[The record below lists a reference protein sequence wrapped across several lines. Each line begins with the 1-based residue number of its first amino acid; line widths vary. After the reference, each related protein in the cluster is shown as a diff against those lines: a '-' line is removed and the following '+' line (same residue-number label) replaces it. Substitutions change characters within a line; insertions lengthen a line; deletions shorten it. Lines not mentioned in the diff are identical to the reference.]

1 MNLDDTPAECAFRE
15 QARAWIAA
23 NAPHEYAARFAAA
36 TFGSLPLEEPELL
49 RVSRDWQR
57 RKVEAGWACI
67 DWPKEHGGRGASAIE
82 AAIWK
87 QEEGVYA
94 VLAVM
99 FRVGFGMAAPAIL
112 RWGSEDQK
120 RRYLPPLRSGEE
132 IWCQMFSE
140 PSGGSDLAALRTRV
154 ETDGNGWKMN
164 GQKIW
169 TSWAQYC
176 DYGVIVTRSDPTVE
190 KHKGLT
196 YFWIDMRAKGV
207 EVRPIKLAGGD
218 SHVNEV
224 FFDDVRIEDSQR
236 LGAVGGG
243 FGVSLHTLM
252 IERYIATDSGGFG
265 PHLDEF
271 VSLAREVELNGQPAL
286 RDGRVRSA
294 IARNHAMRAGL
305 DSITKRAF
313 LMMQAGMQPGPEG
326 SLQKLVAVRSRQK
339 LSELAMD
346 LKGQSGLAFDPHA
359 FVKTDWGTSWLNA
372 PTGRIAGGSDEVLL
386 NTIAEKIL
394 GLPQDHRPDKG
405 IPFNQIPASL
415 PSIRTAMNCFAV
427 LALTN
432 QRS

>member
-1 MNLDDTPAECAFRE
+1 MSEIEEFR
-15 QARAWIAA
+15 QKARAFLDSM
-23 NAPHEYAARFAAA
+23 APKYARAAREGNTVEQDLALGREYMAARYDA
-36 TFGSLPLEEPELL
+36 
-49 RVSRDWQR
+49 
-57 RKVEAGWACI
+57 
-67 DWPKEHGGRGASAIE
+67 
-82 AAIWK
+82 
-87 QEEGVYA
+87 
-94 VLAVM
+94 
-99 FRVGFGMAAPAIL
+99 GFGGINWSPEVGGQGLSNMHKIAFDAEEMQYGMPVQFFGISLGMPVPIL
-112 RWGSEDQK
+112 IAYCQDKAFVKERVRK
-120 RRYLPPLRSGEE
+120 ALRGEE

-154 ETDGNGWKMN
+154 EPDGNGWKMN

-176 DYGVIVTRSDPTVE
+176 DYGVIVTRSDPSVE

-196 YFWIDMRAKGV
+196 YFWIDMKSKGV

-224 FFDDVRIEDSQR
+224 FFDDVRIEDEQR

-243 FGVSLHTLM
+243 FGVALHTLM
-252 IERYIATDSGGFG
+252 IERYIATDSAGFG

-271 VSLAREVELNGQPAL
+271 VKLAQDTEINGKPAIE
-286 RDGRVRSA
+286 DGRIRSA

-346 LKGQSGLAFDPHA
+346 IKGNESFAFDPHA
-359 FVKTDWGTSWLNA
+359 YVKTDWGTSWLNA

-405 IPFNQIPASL
+405 VPFNQIPA
-415 PSIRTAMNCFAV
+415 
-427 LALTN
+427 
-432 QRS
+432 

>member
-1 MNLDDTPAECAFRE
+1 MSDLQSYRDK
-15 QARAWIAA
+15 ARAFLAGM
-23 NAPHEYAARFAAA
+23 APKYGRDARKGNTVEQDLALGREYMAARYDA
-36 TFGSLPLEEPELL
+36 
-49 RVSRDWQR
+49 
-57 RKVEAGWACI
+57 
-67 DWPKEHGGRGASAIE
+67 
-82 AAIWK
+82 
-87 QEEGVYA
+87 
-94 VLAVM
+94 
-99 FRVGFGMAAPAIL
+99 GFGGINWPTEMGGQGLTHLHKITFDGEEMQFGMPSHFFGISLGMPVPIL
-112 RWGSEDQK
+112 MHYCEDK
-120 RRYLPPLRSGEE
+120 EFVKERVRKALRGEE

-140 PSGGSDLAALRTRV
+140 PSGGSDLAALRTKV
-154 ETDGNGWKMN
+154 EPDGNGWKMN

-196 YFWIDMRAKGV
+196 YFWIDMRSKGV

-224 FFDDVRIEDSQR
+224 FFDDVRVEDSQR

-271 VSLAREVELNGQPAL
+271 VKLAKRVDLNGKPGIE
-286 RDGRVRSA
+286 DGRVRSA
-294 IARNHAMRAGL
+294 IARNHAMRGGL
-305 DSITKRAF
+305 DSITRRAMA
-313 LMMQAGMQPGPEG
+313 MMMAGMQPGPEG

-339 LSELAMD
+339 LSEMAMD
-346 LKGQSGLAFDPHA
+346 LMGNEGLAFDPHA

-386 NTIAEKIL
+386 NTIAEKVL
-394 GLPQDHRPDKG
+394 GLPQDYRPDKG
-405 IPFNQIPASL
+405 VPFNAIPA
-415 PSIRTAMNCFAV
+415 
-427 LALTN
+427 
-432 QRS
+432 

>member
-1 MNLDDTPAECAFRE
+1 MSDLEAYRTK
-15 QARAWIAA
+15 ARAFLESM
-23 NAPHEYAARFAAA
+23 APKYGRDARTGNSVEQDLALGREYMAKRYDA
-36 TFGSLPLEEPELL
+36 
-49 RVSRDWQR
+49 
-57 RKVEAGWACI
+57 
-67 DWPKEHGGRGASAIE
+67 
-82 AAIWK
+82 
-87 QEEGVYA
+87 
-94 VLAVM
+94 
-99 FRVGFGMAAPAIL
+99 GFGGINWSPDVGGQGLTHLHKIAFEGEEMQFGMPVQFFGISLGMPVPIL
-112 RWGSEDQK
+112 IHYCEDK
-120 RRYLPPLRSGEE
+120 DFVKERVKKALRGEE

-140 PSGGSDLAALRTRV
+140 PSGGSDLAALRTKV

-196 YFWIDMRAKGV
+196 YFFIDMKAPGV

-224 FFDDVRIEDSQR
+224 FFDDVRLEDSQR

-252 IERYIATDSGGFG
+252 IERYIATDSAGFG

-271 VSLAREVELNGQPAL
+271 VKLAKRVDVNGKPGIE
-286 RDGRVRSA
+286 DGRVRSA

-305 DSITKRAF
+305 DAITKRAF
-313 LMMQAGMQPGPEG
+313 AMMMAGMQPGPEG

-339 LSELAMD
+339 LSEMAMD
-346 LKGQSGLAFDPHA
+346 LLGAEGLDFDPHA
-359 FVKTDWGTSWLNA
+359 YVKTDWGTSWLNA

-394 GLPQDHRPDKG
+394 GLPQDYRPDKG
-405 IPFNQIPASL
+405 VPFNAIPA
-415 PSIRTAMNCFAV
+415 
-427 LALTN
+427 
-432 QRS
+432 

>member
-1 MNLDDTPAECAFRE
+1 MSELEAYRAK
-15 QARAWIAA
+15 ARAFLESM
-23 NAPHEYAARFAAA
+23 APKYGRDARSGNTVEQDLALGREYMAKKYDAGFAGINWSPDIGGQGLTHLHKI
-36 TFGSLPLEEPELL
+36 TFDAEEM
-49 RVSRDWQR
+49 Q
-57 RKVEAGWACI
+57 
-67 DWPKEHGGRGASAIE
+67 
-82 AAIWK
+82 
-87 QEEGVYA
+87 
-94 VLAVM
+94 
-99 FRVGFGMAAPAIL
+99 FGMPVQFFGISLGMPVPIL
-112 RWGSEDQK
+112 IHYCEDK
-120 RRYLPPLRSGEE
+120 EFVKERVRKALRGEE

-140 PSGGSDLAALRTRV
+140 PSGGSDLAALRTKV
-154 ETDGNGWKMN
+154 ESDGNGWKMN

-196 YFWIDMRAKGV
+196 YFWIDMKSKGV
-207 EVRPIKLAGGD
+207 DVRPIKLAGGD
-218 SHVNEV
+218 SHVNEI

-271 VSLAREVELNGQPAL
+271 VKLAKRVDINAKPAIE
-286 RDGRVRSA
+286 DGRVRSA

-313 LMMQAGMQPGPEG
+313 AMMMAGMQPGPEG

-339 LSELAMD
+339 LSEMAMD
-346 LKGQSGLAFDPHA
+346 LMGNEGLAFDPHA
-359 FVKTDWGTSWLNA
+359 YVKTDWGTSWLNA

-394 GLPQDHRPDKG
+394 GLPQDYRPDKG
-405 IPFNQIPASL
+405 VPFNAIPA
-415 PSIRTAMNCFAV
+415 
-427 LALTN
+427 
-432 QRS
+432 

>member
-1 MNLDDTPAECAFRE
+1 MSDLEVYRTKARTFLESMAPKYGRE
-15 QARAWIAA
+15 ARTGNSVEQDLALGR
-23 NAPHEYAARFAAA
+23 EYMAARYDA
-36 TFGSLPLEEPELL
+36 
-49 RVSRDWQR
+49 
-57 RKVEAGWACI
+57 
-67 DWPKEHGGRGASAIE
+67 
-82 AAIWK
+82 
-87 QEEGVYA
+87 
-94 VLAVM
+94 
-99 FRVGFGMAAPAIL
+99 GFGGINWSPDIGGQGLTHLHKITFDGEEMQFGMPVQFFGISLGMPVPIL
-112 RWGSEDQK
+112 IHYCEDK
-120 RRYLPPLRSGEE
+120 LFVKERVRKALRGEE

-140 PSGGSDLAALRTRV
+140 PSGGSDLAALRTKV

-196 YFWIDMRAKGV
+196 YFFIDMKAKGV

-224 FFDDVRIEDSQR
+224 FFDDVRLEDSQR

-252 IERYIATDSGGFG
+252 IERYIATDSAGFG

-271 VSLAREVELNGQPAL
+271 VKLAKTVDLNGKPGIE
-286 RDGRVRSA
+286 DGRVRSA

-305 DSITKRAF
+305 DAITKRAF
-313 LMMQAGMQPGPEG
+313 AMMMAGMQPGPEG

-339 LSELAMD
+339 LSEMAMD
-346 LKGQSGLAFDPHA
+346 LLGAEGLDFDPHA
-359 FVKTDWGTSWLNA
+359 YVKTDWGTSWLNA

-394 GLPQDHRPDKG
+394 GLPQDYRPDKG
-405 IPFNQIPASL
+405 IPFNAIPA
-415 PSIRTAMNCFAV
+415 
-427 LALTN
+427 
-432 QRS
+432 

>member
-1 MNLDDTPAECAFRE
+1 MSDLETYRAK
-15 QARAWIAA
+15 ARTFLESM
-23 NAPHEYAARFAAA
+23 APTYGRAAR
-36 TFGSLPLEEPELL
+36 TGNT
-49 RVSRDWQR
+49 
-57 RKVEAGWACI
+57 VEQDLAL
-67 DWPKEHGGRGASAIE
+67 GREYMAKRYDA
-82 AAIWK
+82 
-87 QEEGVYA
+87 
-94 VLAVM
+94 
-99 FRVGFGMAAPAIL
+99 GFGGINWSPDVGGQGLTHLHKITFDGEEMQFGMPVQFFGISLGMPVPIL
-112 RWGSEDQK
+112 IHYCEDK
-120 RRYLPPLRSGEE
+120 AFVKERVLKALRGEE

-140 PSGGSDLAALRTRV
+140 PSGGSDLAALRTKV

-176 DYGVIVTRSDPTVE
+176 DYGVIVTRSDPTLE

-196 YFWIDMRAKGV
+196 YFFIDMKAKGV

-224 FFDDVRIEDSQR
+224 FFDDVRLEDSQR

-252 IERYIATDSGGFG
+252 IERYIATDSAGFG

-271 VSLAREVELNGQPAL
+271 VKLAQRVDVGGKPGIE
-286 RDGRVRSA
+286 DGRVRSA

-305 DSITKRAF
+305 DAITKRAF
-313 LMMQAGMQPGPEG
+313 AMMMAGMQPGPEG

-346 LKGQSGLAFDPHA
+346 LLGAEGLDFDPHA
-359 FVKTDWGTSWLNA
+359 YVKTDWGTSWLNA

-394 GLPQDHRPDKG
+394 GLPQDYRPDKG
-405 IPFNQIPASL
+405 VPFNAIPA
-415 PSIRTAMNCFAV
+415 
-427 LALTN
+427 
-432 QRS
+432 